1 MNEQDKHL
9 RKTIVEL
16 PSYEPAIEL
25 WNKIEKDLD
34 FESKISKGLL
44 TLPEYD
50 AQSGLWDNI
59 EKALDKDRS
68 KFKRRKILTLA
79 KYTAGIAASITFI
92 ILGLEVM
99 LGEKPKPIEISYTEE
114 VVYDEHRFTVS
125 GADKVEDDAIQ
136 FIKKNCEV
144 NNEICETPEFVELKT
159 QLDELDAAISQ
170 LDIAVKKYG
179 KDPDLIRTQIKL
191 ENLKSQVTKEL
202 IQKLNS

>member
-1 MNEQDKHL
+1 MNDQNKHL
-9 RKTIVEL
+9 RKAISEL
-16 PSYEPAIEL
+16 PSFEPSNEL
-25 WNKIEKDLD
+25 WNKIEYDLD
-34 FESKISKGLL
+34 FDNKISGKLL

-50 AQSGLWDNI
+50 AEPGLWDNI
-59 EKALDKDRS
+59 EKSLDKDSYKIR
-68 KFKRRKILTLA
+68 RRKNLTLA
-79 KYTAGIAASITFI
+79 KYITGVAASITFI

-99 LGEKPKPIEISYTEE
+99 LNEKPKTVDISYTEE
-114 VVYDEHRFTVS
+114 VIVDEHRFTS
-125 GADKVEDDAIQ
+125 DGADKVQDDAIQ
-136 FIKKNCEV
+136 FIKQNCEV

>member
-1 MNEQDKHL
+1 MNEQDKYL
-9 RKTIVEL
+9 RKAISEL
-16 PSYEPAIEL
+16 PSYEPSAGL
-25 WNKIEKDLD
+25 WNKIEKDMNFD
-34 FESKISKGLL
+34 VRISRELL

-50 AQSGLWDNI
+50 AEPGLWDNI
-59 EKALDKDRS
+59 EQGLDKDKS
-68 KFKRRKILTLA
+68 KIRRRNILNMA
-79 KYTAGIAASITFI
+79 KYISGVAAAITFI

-99 LGEKPKPIEISYTEE
+99 LGEKQKPVEISYTEE
-114 VVYDEHRFTVS
+114 VIYDEHRFTPA
-125 GADKVEDDAIQ
+125 GADKIEDEAIQ
-136 FIKKNCEV
+136 FIKQNCAV

-170 LDIAVKKYG
+170 LDVAVKKYG

>member
-9 RKTIVEL
+9 RKAIMEL
-16 PSYEPAIEL
+16 PSYEPATEL
-25 WNKIEKDLD
+25 WSKIEKDLSFD
-34 FESKISKGLL
+34 NDISKSLL
-44 TLPEYD
+44 TLPEFD
-50 AQSGLWDNI
+50 AQPGLWDNI
-59 EKALDKDRS
+59 ENALDKDRY
-68 KFKRRKILTLA
+68 KIKRRKNLTLA
-79 KYTAGIAASITFI
+79 KYISGIAAAITFI

-99 LGEKPKPIEISYTEE
+99 LGEKSKPVEISYTEE
-114 VVYDEHRFTVS
+114 VMYDEHRFTPA
-125 GADKVEDDAIQ
+125 GADKVGDDAIQ

>member
-1 MNEQDKHL
+1 MNEQDMYL
-9 RKTIVEL
+9 RKAISSL
-16 PSYEPAIEL
+16 PSYEPANEL
-25 WNKIEKDLD
+25 WSKIEKDLD
-34 FESKISKGLL
+34 FDAGISKGIL

-59 EKALDKDRS
+59 EKSLDRERYKI
-68 KFKRRKILTLA
+68 RRRGILTLA

-99 LGEKPKPIEISYTEE
+99 LNEKPKTSEISYTEE
-114 VVYDEHRFTVS
+114 VVYDEHRFTPA
-125 GADKVEDDAIQ
+125 GADKIEDDAIQ

-144 NNEICETPEFVELKT
+144 NNEICESPEFVELKT
-159 QLDELDAAISQ
+159 QLDELEVAISQ
-170 LDIAVKKYG
+170 LDVAVKKYG